1 MVIWLTFYQNKDLA
15 IIITEQAFFCFSSLF
30 CFIYAVVEFFLMVYL
45 LNWHPLIWNIPKT
58 YHVCTF
64 STTRDCLFCSPPCF
78 ALHMLSLNS
87 FWWLIYGRVIINFDL
102 VLSPDFF
109 FAAQCET
116 RFVKEGLFVVDEAKF
131 KSAMTKQML
140 PHSVAAWVHIGL
152 KINNFVQY
160 CVVSRIPKLHL
171 GSKCLV
177 RLACSWSKMPMFQR
191 AGMQEGGLPLPPA
204 FQYLILV
211 VRK

>member
-1 MVIWLTFYQNKDLA
+1 MYVHSAQQEI
-15 IIITEQAFFCFSSLF
+15 AF
-30 CFIYAVVEFFLMVYL
+30 
-45 LNWHPLIWNIPKT
+45 
-58 YHVCTF
+58 
-64 STTRDCLFCSPPCF
+64 FCSPPCF

-102 VLSPDFF
+102 VFEPGLNFF

-152 KINNFVQY
+152 KITNFVQE
-160 CVVSRIPKLHL
+160 CVVSQLKSVHFKKPVARILFFSKLWYFL
-171 GSKCLV
+171 FWFVLKVPQFWKNRDLRNCL
-177 RLACSWSKMPMFQR
+177 LKMN
-191 AGMQEGGLPLPPA
+191 G
-204 FQYLILV
+204 I
-211 VRK
+211 

>member
-1 MVIWLTFYQNKDLA
+1 MYVHSAQQEI
-15 IIITEQAFFCFSSLF
+15 AFF
-30 CFIYAVVEFFLMVYL
+30 A
-45 LNWHPLIWNIPKT
+45 
-58 YHVCTF
+58 
-64 STTRDCLFCSPPCF
+64 SPPCF

-102 VLSPDFF
+102 VLSPDWTFF

-152 KINNFVQY
+152 KITNFVQE
-160 CVVSRIPKLHL
+160 CVVSQQKSVHFKKPVARILFFSKLGLFLFWFVLKVPKFWKKQDSRNWLL
-171 GSKCLV
+171 EINRFYTS
-177 RLACSWSKMPMFQR
+177 
-191 AGMQEGGLPLPPA
+191 
-204 FQYLILV
+204 
-211 VRK
+211 